1 MNDSQLV
8 DMELFEQLADRS
20 NVVMPRSN
28 ATRAN
33 YCPDCPDVPMLLC
46 LSEYRC
52 SQCFRTES
60 ADITA
65 ADIKGP
71 GNGNSLNRFRGPGE
85 YTKTQKESIMR
96 LLKSNLD
103 SYNGDK
109 FQLDVLEEVATQYNN
124 IQQITEETHD
134 ESGNVNGEKKFVR
147 RSNIKNEVLAAL
159 IYFECM
165 NRGLVRKKKDI
176 ATFMKLPA
184 NGFSTGED
192 ILRTL
197 AADGKFYIPVDDEPI
212 EGFANRYLETLG
224 IEGETAERY
233 VKFITE
239 IIAIAEAKMIG
250 VNSLPPSKVAGTIWI
265 LVTQLKLKITVDTL
279 ESACDQTKKNTFIKF
294 FNAVFGKIDLFKAVF
309 GKYKVPIK

>member
-1 MNDSQLV
+1 MMDDCRLV
-8 DMELFEQLADRS
+8 DMNLFEQLADRS
-20 NVVMPRSN
+20 NVVMSHAVRS
-28 ATRAN
+28 N

-46 LSEYRC
+46 LNEYRC
-52 SQCFRTES
+52 PQCLRTDS

-65 ADIKGP
+65 VDVKGP
-71 GNGNSLNRFRGPGE
+71 GQGNSLNRFRGPGE

-103 SYNGDK
+103 SYSGDK

-124 IQQITEETHD
+124 IQQIIEETYD
-134 ESGNVNGEKKFVR
+134 DCGQVNGAKKFVR
-147 RSNIKNEVLAAL
+147 RSNVKNEVIAAL
-159 IYFECM
+159 IYFECI
-165 NRGLVRKKKDI
+165 NRCLVRKKKDI
-176 ATFMKLPA
+176 AMFMKLPA

-197 AADGKFYIPVDDEPI
+197 VANGQFVIQIDDEPI

-224 IEGETAERY
+224 IEGPTATRY

-239 IIAIAEAKMIG
+239 IIDIAEAKMIG
-250 VNSLPPSKVAGTIWI
+250 VNSLPASKVVGVIWI
-265 LVTQLKLKITVDTL
+265 LVTQLKLKISVEAL

-294 FNAVFGKIDLFKAVF
+294 YNAVFAKIDLFTHVF
-309 GKYKVPIK
+309 GKYNVPKK